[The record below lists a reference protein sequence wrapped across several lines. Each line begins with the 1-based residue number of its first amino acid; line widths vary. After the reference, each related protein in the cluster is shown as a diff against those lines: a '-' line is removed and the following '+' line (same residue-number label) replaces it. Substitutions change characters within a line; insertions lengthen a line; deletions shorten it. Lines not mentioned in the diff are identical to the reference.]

1 MLGYGTGF
9 GNSPD
14 EKGLDFV
21 VWPGIKAGPKAPGVG
36 GGLGSDALISQ
47 VHSEGGIGH
56 ISPTGSR
63 TVSSRFDGSAEP
75 GDVGRLRRELRV

>member
-21 VWPGIKAGPKAPGVG
+21 VWPGIKAGPKAPRVG

-47 VHSEGGIGH
+47 VHSEGGIWTH
-56 ISPTGSR
+56 FPDR
-63 TVSSRFDGSAEP
+63 VAYRFIE
-75 GDVGRLRRELRV
+75 VRRLC